1 MKNVTKTFAALAL
14 IAAVATPTFAAS
26 LESQSFDSI
35 VEQVLHG
42 AYPDMPG
49 S

>member
-14 IAAVATPTFAAS
+14 IAAVATPAFAAS
-26 LESQSFDSI
+26 MDNQGDK
-35 VEQVLHG
+35 VLQD
-42 AYPDMPG
+42 AYFYLNQPG